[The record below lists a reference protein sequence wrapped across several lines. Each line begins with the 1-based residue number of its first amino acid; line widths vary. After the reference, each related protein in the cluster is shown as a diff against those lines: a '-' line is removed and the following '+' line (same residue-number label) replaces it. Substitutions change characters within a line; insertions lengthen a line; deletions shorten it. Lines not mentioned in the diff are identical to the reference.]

1 MKKII
6 LLLNL
11 LLVSFTYAQTNLSST
26 ENYIYEKNCLTE
38 DCTKKTESVQY
49 FDGLGR
55 LQQSIAVK
63 ATPSGK
69 DIAVPM
75 EYDAYG
81 RQVKSYLP
89 VPQSGTQNG
98 ALYVDPLASASSQYG
113 AEKIYA
119 EKVLESSP
127 LGRPQE
133 QKQIGNDW
141 ASHPVQ
147 FSYAANTTADNVKK
161 YTVATSWVEG
171 RTNSVLSLSGA
182 YVANT
187 LYKSS
192 VTDEDGIVTVQF
204 KNKKGQTVLTRK
216 KDGSQNVDTYYV
228 YNEYDQLVYTI
239 PPLAASSPTLSTS
252 LLDNLCYQYRYD
264 GWNRLVEKKIPGK
277 GWEYM
282 IYNKSDQLVMSQDAN
297 LKAQGKW
304 QLAKYD
310 QFGRVV
316 LTGITNNMGTRQALQ
331 ANVTAALYTFEIR
344 SAGSFTVSGMPI
356 YYTNRALPGS
366 LAQVLNI
373 NYYDTY
379 PNYSFNPAFPSVILG
394 KSILSDNSTANA
406 VSTKGLPVLSLVK
419 NIEDDNWTKNYVY
432 YDLKGKVIG
441 TYSINHLG
449 GYTKTESDLDFIG
462 APQKSNVFHVRKS
475 GESGVTIKQRYVYDS
490 KNRLLQHYHQVDDK
504 PEQLL
509 SESTYNELSQVI
521 NKKVGNNLQSI
532 DYTYNIRGWL
542 TDVNKDQ
549 MALADL
555 GGKLFSYG
563 IKYNQ
568 KNGIDNPD
576 PAQFAGKNVT
586 PKYNGSIAEVDWR
599 AIETIG
605 VNPSST
611 PKRYGY
617 AYDSLNRLTAGYYQN
632 PNNPYSKE
640 STESLSYDLNGNI
653 TNLYRTSVAEY
664 GSNTATVIDNLNYTY
679 TGNQATNINDASQ
692 NFAGYEGGGNTI
704 TYDQNGNML
713 TIPDKGINSIQY
725 NYLNLPN
732 SLNVNKFGYEDVTIN
747 TKYRADGTKLRKE
760 NTTVTTGINGSTTA
774 IGVTDYLDGFQ
785 YYYSG
790 TLTPPGGGFEMFS
803 KRAMEP
809 QAFTPIT
816 VQDPTIQPIG
826 GGFTATL
833 KTPDLKFFPTA
844 EGFYDY
850 QKDQYIYSYK
860 DQLGNVKVS
869 YTRNSTGALEITD
882 SNDYYPFGMNHFKTG
897 NAYFG
902 QGSYKNNK
910 YNGKELQ
917 ETGMYSYG
925 WRDYM
930 PDIARWNG
938 IDQLAENYLSTSTY
952 AYVAN
957 NPVSYSDVDGRWF
970 DQDGHIIDTTGQT
983 YGFLGSS
990 FKPHYATNFLGVN
1003 PGDGGGGGTSTQAL
1017 IDRMFSLGGDWYNT
1031 GNGFTSSQN
1040 ISLGYDGSFTSLNTD
1055 YDEGG
1060 IGEKFINIPGVT
1072 ISGSSFFWGAQIQG
1086 HVNSFVGAWN
1096 GTAGVMALP
1105 TGGGAS
1111 AGIWTSIR
1119 GVLGELA
1126 GGLRAGVWSLPL
1138 LLEGDI
1144 SRREQRITLYRGV
1157 YKGHPDYRNAL
1168 KGQAWPYDLNGHS
1181 NPEAHNGGNFKS
1193 KFTSWTMS
1201 PAVANYH
1208 ANKSGQQGVVL
1219 KKTFPIINTVPSPD
1233 AYDEMEVLV
1242 PGIVTGATVTTPTGP
1257 GSPTAY

>member
-147 FSYAANTTADNVKK
+147 FSYAANTTA
-161 YTVATSWVEG
+161 VATSWVEG

-790 TLTPPGGGFEMFS
+790 TLT
-803 KRAMEP
+803 
-809 QAFTPIT
+809 
-816 VQDPTIQPIG
+816 
-826 GGFTATL
+826 
-833 KTPDLKFFPTA
+833 
-844 EGFYDY
+844 
-850 QKDQYIYSYK
+850 
-860 DQLGNVKVS
+860 
-869 YTRNSTGALEITD
+869 
-882 SNDYYPFGMNHFKTG
+882 NHR
-897 NAYFG
+897 
-902 QGSYKNNK
+902 
-910 YNGKELQ
+910 L
-917 ETGMYSYG
+917 
-925 WRDYM
+925 
-930 PDIARWNG
+930 
-938 IDQLAENYLSTSTY
+938 
-952 AYVAN
+952 
-957 NPVSYSDVDGRWF
+957 
-970 DQDGHIIDTTGQT
+970 
-983 YGFLGSS
+983 
-990 FKPHYATNFLGVN
+990 
-1003 PGDGGGGGTSTQAL
+1003 
-1017 IDRMFSLGGDWYNT
+1017 
-1031 GNGFTSSQN
+1031 
-1040 ISLGYDGSFTSLNTD
+1040 
-1055 YDEGG
+1055 
-1060 IGEKFINIPGVT
+1060 
-1072 ISGSSFFWGAQIQG
+1072 
-1086 HVNSFVGAWN
+1086 
-1096 GTAGVMALP
+1096 LP
-1105 TGGGAS
+1105 
-1111 AGIWTSIR
+1111 R
-1119 GVLGELA
+1119 
-1126 GGLRAGVWSLPL
+1126 
-1138 LLEGDI
+1138 
-1144 SRREQRITLYRGV
+1144 
-1157 YKGHPDYRNAL
+1157 
-1168 KGQAWPYDLNGHS
+1168 
-1181 NPEAHNGGNFKS
+1181 
-1193 KFTSWTMS
+1193 
-1201 PAVANYH
+1201 
-1208 ANKSGQQGVVL
+1208 
-1219 KKTFPIINTVPSPD
+1219 
-1233 AYDEMEVLV
+1233 
-1242 PGIVTGATVTTPTGP
+1242 
-1257 GSPTAY
+1257 